1 MRPFLRARAQS
12 RGERAAVRPRDGSR
26 RRPTATELERSPP
39 GAPLVRRLRAKEA
52 RAPRGSVGG
61 TPSNAARP
69 PNRASSIQNSER
81 VERSEFRTSSEPPS
95 PQGRGFF
102 TVFWPP
108 PARSA
113 DLPAIRLRNPRGT
126 HSRAAGAPRRVR
138 TTAQPT
144 TGPRRRPTP
153 PKRRRSGPHALLPD
167 SRGSMSL
174 ASTLTK
180 VEVREG

>member
-12 RGERAAVRPRDGSR
+12 RGERAAVHPRDGPR
-26 RRPTATELERSPP
+26 RRPTATALERSPP
-39 GAPLVRRLRAKEA
+39 GAPLVRRRAKEA

-61 TPSNAARP
+61 TPSDAARP

-113 DLPAIRLRNPRGT
+113 DLPAIRLRNSRGT

-144 TGPRRRPTP
+144 TGQADAAKATP
-153 PKRRRSGPHALLPD
+153 VRASCPPPGLSG
-167 SRGSMSL
+167 G
-174 ASTLTK
+174 
-180 VEVREG
+180 V